1 MDNKSQ
7 LKSEISDRDV
17 MELTWKYF
25 AHHGNQRLTHINFFT
40 VLSSALI
47 ILQFTIIN
55 SQEGTSY
62 IPAAIGV
69 IQCIIAFVFYKI
81 DERTMFLVKG
91 AEEAMKEIERH
102 YSFYNNK
109 KYSNSLKIFTNEVVA
124 TKSSKQNKCFLT
136 GQISHRISYR
146 ILLSS
151 FSAIGILGGILG
163 FIKYLK

>member
-1 MDNKSQ
+1 MNNKSH
-7 LKSEISDRDV
+7 LNSEISDRDV
-17 MELTWKYF
+17 MELTWQYF

-81 DERTMFLVKG
+81 DDRTMFLVKH

-102 YSFYNNK
+102 YNFYNDR
-109 KYSNSLKIFTNEVVA
+109 KYSNSLKIFTNEVIT
-124 TKSSKQNKCFLT
+124 TKSSKQHKCFLT
-136 GQISHRISYR
+136 KQISHRISYR
-146 ILLSS
+146 ILLLS
-151 FSAIGILGGILG
+151 FSAIGILGSILG
-163 FIKYLK
+163 FIKHLE